1 MLKEGLLKK
10 IKFMEMALEQG
21 EKLNMMCKPSYC
33 GSGSFRGLE
42 LFFMSD
48 NMTYS
53 SILNSDNS
61 YYVVLKHDR
70 LSQSDKT
77 EEWYNSLTEEINERS
92 KWIKEQL

>member
-1 MLKEGLLKK
+1 MRKNELLNK

-21 EKLNMMCKPSYC
+21 EKLNLMCKPSYD

-42 LFFMSD
+42 LFFMSY

-53 SILNSDNS
+53 AVLNSDNC
-61 YYVVLKHDR
+61 YYVVLKHDK
-70 LSQSDKT
+70 LLKGDKT
-77 EEWYNSLTEEINERS
+77 EEWYNNLLKKINERS